1 MKMVFFLSVTLS
13 LSLFG
18 LSGCDGQNAGSV
30 NSGNRAGAN
39 TSSPG
44 NAANTGN
51 TTNLNNQQTA
61 NTGTTDADNSF
72 MREAAQGG
80 MAEVELGQMAASKAQ
95 NAEVKQF
102 GEKMVADHT
111 KANNELKELAGR
123 LAVTLPT
130 EPNPKQ
136 KETKERL
143 GKLSGAEFDKE
154 YVKTQVEDHEKTV
167 ALFEKEAASGTNSE
181 SKAFAA
187 KTLPNLKMHL
197 EMIRGLSNKIK

>member
-1 MKMVFFLSVTLS
+1 MKKIFFFSVTLG

-18 LSGCDGQNAGSV
+18 LFGCDAQNAGSV
-30 NSGNRAGAN
+30 NAGNRAGAN

-44 NAANTGN
+44 NTPTTGN
-51 TTNLNNQQTA
+51 TTNVNNQPTA
-61 NTGTTDADNSF
+61 NTGTTGVDSVF
-72 MREAAQGG
+72 MNEAAQGG

-143 GKLSGAEFDKE
+143 SKLSGAEFDKE
-154 YVKTQVEDHEKTV
+154 YVKVQVEDHEKTV
-167 ALFEKEAASGTNSE
+167 ALFEKEAASGTKSE
-181 SKAFAA
+181 TKAFAA
-187 KTLPNLKMHL
+187 KSLPTLKMHL